1 MKGLTIKNTEKILH
15 GQSLAYELNRIY
27 DNRFSEQTY
36 AYRSNKS
43 ALNAVNVIDEQI
55 RSSNYTYIMKADI
68 VHFFDTIHWETLRNI
83 LCKTIKE
90 EDVLFLIE
98 ENSKSTML
106 EDTGELI
113 EKRQG
118 IYQGSAISP
127 ILSNIYL
134 MDFDNWLAQENVF
147 YVRYAD
153 DMLLLGNSKEEL
165 LSLLKAMKLK
175 LQMLGLKVNESKTS
189 CVSLE
194 EGINFLGY
202 HFSSSGKAIPEKAE
216 QELHERLEMM
226 WLTSADIS
234 MEDKLTKAVEIIGGW
249 EQYFR
254 EQREIQSIF
263 EFVTLIYAAQNKK
276 EYISELAKIRLKVE
290 NVYKD
295 IAEYL
300 AGIWRSL
307 ENDKMELLEYE
318 QYYQIWH
325 PDNKL
330 EGKVW
335 LCLSCWSNIES

>member
-1 MKGLTIKNTEKILH
+1 MSMYSKIIDLQKLSHAWERVRKNKPASGVDNVTCEQFDHRMKEELRQLNIELAEHRYKALPVKKVILYKGEKAREIALYSMRDKVVQ
-15 GQSLAYELNRIY
+15 QSLAYELNRIY

-36 AYRSNKS
+36 AYRNNKS

-55 RSSNYTYIMKADI
+55 RSSKYTYIMKADI

-83 LCKTIKE
+83 LCQTIKE

-202 HFSSSGKAIPEKAE
+202 HFSSQEKRYQKRQSRSFMSGWK
-216 QELHERLEMM
+216 
-226 WLTSADIS
+226 
-234 MEDKLTKAVEIIGGW
+234 
-249 EQYFR
+249 
-254 EQREIQSIF
+254 
-263 EFVTLIYAAQNKK
+263 
-276 EYISELAKIRLKVE
+276 
-290 NVYKD
+290 
-295 IAEYL
+295 
-300 AGIWRSL
+300 
-307 ENDKMELLEYE
+307 
-318 QYYQIWH
+318 
-325 PDNKL
+325 
-330 EGKVW
+330 
-335 LCLSCWSNIES
+335 